1 MKRSQFRNSS
11 PHRDIQP
18 PVTQLRLV
26 LLGRTGSGKSAT
38 GNTILDKEC
47 FQSEVSMSSV
57 TNQCQKECGV
67 VGGRSLAVIDTPGWF
82 DTDVQQNEVTDEVL
96 RCLLM
101 CSPGPHAFLLIIPIA
116 RFTEEQQK
124 TVDMIEKVFK
134 GNFSDHSIIIF
145 TRADELEGE
154 TIENFMRRQAKRIQD
169 LIARFGGRYLAF
181 NNKNPK
187 DRDQVKQF
195 LKKLDELLEQNE
207 NRHFSNQ
214 TFRTETSHCL
224 TFYTKKYP
232 EMKRSQFRNSSPH
245 RDIQSPVTQ
254 LRLVL
259 LGRTGSGKSATG
271 NTILYKK
278 SFQSEVSMSSVTNQ
292 CQKECGVVDGRSLA
306 VIDTPGWFDTDLQQN
321 EVTDEV
327 LRCLLMCSPGPHAF
341 LLIIPIARFTEEQ
354 QKTVDM
360 IEKVFEGNF
369 SDHTIIIFTRAD
381 ELEGETIEHF
391 IRRQDKRMQGLIAR
405 FGGRYL
411 AFNNKT
417 REKQDQVKQL
427 LRKLDELLEQNEY
440 HHFSNQDTE
449 VIVKAQEMLEQK
461 KQEKLNEEIQKAKEE
476 VRHIA
481 EYRRA
486 NIIKDLVEK
495 KQEIQIRRKHIQG
508 NINELTVEI
517 RKEKEKRCADPA
529 RLQHLRNRLQREKNS
544 LIHLQEEQQMEI
556 TKSEEEKQKL
566 EIWIKDEEHRIEQ
579 EKREKASIEIESNLI
594 NDDSY
599 LKTLMYVVIFLG
611 GAQLGIPFSRALLT
625 SLVATNVTASLIPLL
640 GSERSRAVTA
650 AVAKAAHDGANR
662 VRNNLCS
669 IQ

>member
-11 PHRDIQP
+11 PHRDIQSP
-18 PVTQLRLV
+18 ETQLRLVLLGRSGSGKSATRNTILDKKCFPSKLSMSSVTNQCQKECGVVDGRSLAVIDTPGWFDTDLQQDKITDEVLRCLVMCSPGPHAFLLIIPIARFTEEQQKTVDMIEKFFEGNFSDHTIIIFTRADELEGETIEHFMRGQDQRIQDLIARYKGHFLAFNNKNPKDRDQVRQLLKKLDDLLEQNENCHFTIQITKHPEMKRSQFRNSSPHRDIQSPVTQLRLV

-67 VGGRSLAVIDTPGWF
+67 VNGQSLAVIDTPG
-82 DTDVQQNEVTDEVL
+82 
-96 RCLLM
+96 C
-101 CSPGPHAFLLIIPIA
+101 
-116 RFTEEQQK
+116 
-124 TVDMIEKVFK
+124 
-134 GNFSDHSIIIF
+134 
-145 TRADELEGE
+145 
-154 TIENFMRRQAKRIQD
+154 
-169 LIARFGGRYLAF
+169 
-181 NNKNPK
+181 
-187 DRDQVKQF
+187 
-195 LKKLDELLEQNE
+195 
-207 NRHFSNQ
+207 
-214 TFRTETSHCL
+214 
-224 TFYTKKYP
+224 
-232 EMKRSQFRNSSPH
+232 
-245 RDIQSPVTQ
+245 
-254 LRLVL
+254 
-259 LGRTGSGKSATG
+259 
-271 NTILYKK
+271 
-278 SFQSEVSMSSVTNQ
+278 
-292 CQKECGVVDGRSLA
+292 
-306 VIDTPGWFDTDLQQN
+306 FDTDLQQN

-327 LRCLLMCSPGPHAF
+327 LRCLFMCSPGPHAF
-341 LLIIPIARFTEEQ
+341 LLIIPITRFTEEQ

-381 ELEGETIEHF
+381 ELEGETIEQF
-391 IRRQDKRMQGLIAR
+391 MGRQDKRIQDLIAR

-411 AFNNKT
+411 AFNNKI

-440 HHFSNQDTE
+440 HHFTNQDTE

-461 KQEKLNEEIQKAKEE
+461 KQEKLDEEIQNAKEE

-481 EYRRA
+481 EHRHA
-486 NIIKDLVEK
+486 NIIKDLEEK

-508 NINELTVEI
+508 NINELTAEI

-544 LIHLQEEQQMEI
+544 QIHLQEEQQMKI
-556 TKSEEEKQKL
+556 KKSEEEKQKL

-579 EKREKASIEIESNLI
+579 EKRKASIEIESNLI

-599 LKTLMYVVIFLG
+599 LKTLMYIVIFCG

-625 SLVATNVTASLIPLL
+625 SLVATNVTASLISLL
-640 GSERSRAVTA
+640 GSERARAVTA